1 MAFLFKRGPSA
12 PKTDWDAIST
22 VVTAEAR
29 LQTAGEVLPGRRAGV
44 LFRPPD
50 AGKFPFIDGLEGR
63 LRGVLNEG
71 PGATKTAHH
80 VEEDEHGT
88 RWVVLDDGNFED
100 LTNSVYTVGNAIAQ
114 EADANLLIAAVWST
128 HYAGSA
134 AYWLYTYQRKTFY
147 PFIPR
152 GTDDRDHPNELAL
165 ARLMGRHGMAV
176 ERSTEHWY
184 PLWGIPF

>member
-1 MAFLFKRGPSA
+1 MAFIFNRGDAP
-12 PKTDWDAIST
+12 PKTDWDAISN
-22 VVTAEAR
+22 VATAEAR
-29 LQTAGEVLPGRRAGV
+29 LQAAGEILPGRRAGV
-44 LFRPPD
+44 LYRPPEP
-50 AGKFPFIDGLEGR
+50 GKYPFIDALESR

-71 PGATKTAHH
+71 EGATKTAHS

-100 LTNSVYTVGNAIAQ
+100 LTSSVYTVGNAISI
-114 EADANLLIAAVWST
+114 EADASLLIAAVWST

-134 AYWLYTYQRKTFY
+134 AYWLFTYQRKTFY

-152 GTDDRDHPNELAL
+152 GTDERDHPNELAL
-165 ARLMGRHGMAV
+165 AKLMSRHGMTV